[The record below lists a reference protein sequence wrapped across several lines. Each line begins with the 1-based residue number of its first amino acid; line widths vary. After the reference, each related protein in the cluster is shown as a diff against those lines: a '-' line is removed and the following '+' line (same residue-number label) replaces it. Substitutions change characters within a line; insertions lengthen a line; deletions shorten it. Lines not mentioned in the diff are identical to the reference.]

1 MKLDISV
8 LSMRYAP
15 LLLQIGLGFTIA
27 ISPFIRRQQ
36 RRVMFVIA
44 ALCFT
49 RIAGDFPDKSDEI
62 GYFPFIQ
69 FAE

>member
-15 LLLQIGLGFTIA
+15 LLLMIGLGFTMA
-27 ISPFIRRQQ
+27 INPFIRRQR

-44 ALCFT
+44 AL
-49 RIAGDFPDKSDEI
+49 
-62 GYFPFIQ
+62 
-69 FAE
+69 